1 MPEQSDDPSADSLS
15 AEDAKLVTLARSA
28 RARLGADEGAAV
40 RDEMGRTYVAATV
53 DLPSLQLSAVQ
64 AAVAAAVS
72 SGSTALETVAVVGT
86 QQELG
91 EADRAVLADVSV
103 TTVLIADADGVRRSV
118 DVTP

>member
-1 MPEQSDDPSADSLS
+1 MPEQSDDAAKGLP

-28 RARLGADEGAAV
+28 RARLGAPEGAAV

-53 DLPSLQLSAVQ
+53 ELASLQLSAVQ

-72 SGSTALETVAVVGT
+72 SGSQTLEAVAVVGT
-86 QQELG
+86 LEELR

-103 TTVLIADADGVRRSV
+103 STVLIADADGVRRSV

>member
-1 MPEQSDDPSADSLS
+1 MPEQSDDADAGGLA

-28 RARLGADEGAAV
+28 RARLGAAEGAAV

-53 DLPSLQLSAVQ
+53 DLSSLQLSAVQ

-72 SGSTALETVAVVGT
+72 SGSQTLEAVAVVGT
-86 QQELG
+86 LEELR

-103 TTVLIADADGVRRSV
+103 TTVLIADADGVRRAA
-118 DVTP
+118 DIAP